1 MDDIW
6 EINLSLKGMRE
17 GQICP
22 IMLQICPAL
31 YKLMHNWKETH
42 EVSLL
47 IYP

>member
-31 YKLMHNWKETH
+31 YKLMDNWKEIH